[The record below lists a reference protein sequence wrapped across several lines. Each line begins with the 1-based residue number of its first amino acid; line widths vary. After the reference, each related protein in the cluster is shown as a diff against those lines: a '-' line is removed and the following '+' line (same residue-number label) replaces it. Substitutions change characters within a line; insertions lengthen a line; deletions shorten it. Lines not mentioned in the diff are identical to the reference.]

1 MCFPVMRVSRTHI
14 PRDACFPAHISL
26 GMRVSH
32 HRYIRGLQRGCNLV
46 RLACNPG
53 VIFVILI
60 LILLIQIRNLQ

>member
-1 MCFPVMRVSRTHI
+1 MSGGDSRG
-14 PRDACFPAHISL
+14 P
-26 GMRVSH
+26 
-32 HRYIRGLQRGCNLV
+32 QRGCNLV